1 MTAELIISIV
11 CATVASSGLWS
22 FVLYLIQKKDKQ
34 KDALTRLMLGLAH
47 EKIMELSAKYIEQGY
62 MTEDEYSDFLKYFY
76 TPYIEL
82 GGDGSAERIV
92 ENKVKKLDIKSIFF
106 YVMITMV
113 IKCKMYLTKKKNI
126 NYLEVLE
133 K

>member
-47 EKIMELSAKYIEQGY
+47 EKIMELSAVYIERGY
-62 MTEDEYSDFLKYFY
+62 IMEDEYSDFMKYFY
-76 TPYIEL
+76 DPYKEL
-82 GGDGSAERIV
+82 GGDGSAERVV
-92 ENKVKKLDIKSIFF
+92 ENKVRKLDIRIRS
-106 YVMITMV
+106 
-113 IKCKMYLTKKKNI
+113 
-126 NYLEVLE
+126 
-133 K
+133 